1 MLSWHDN
8 RIFDSHCL
16 IYLLDLRTRSYRK
29 KLARCLE
36 YHYYLLKLVE
46 SYWQCVVHQVGE
58 RYGHPVAASTTSRQ
72 QSIGGPVARAR
83 LISAGVWVCH
93 PSGRNCVLLMQKYL
107 RAREAGPLRGQGM
120 FCTTS
125 MDPLHPCYRMRPLHS
140 ARARAPNPA
149 SSQRLPQRERRLRKR
164 SPHPLRPCFGT
175 LPPGLAVLPMNCC
188 VYGWQGPCVQAAFSR
203 NPHIFCP
210 CSTVPARRSRLPV
223 CPDSRNCGVRNQP
236 GPYATWKGAI
246 RDMEG
251 SHTSFAP
258 HCNIYR
264 VAGQSDLRGMVA
276 VRLSRQALIAAAV
289 PECRP

>member
-8 RIFDSHCL
+8 RIFDSHFL

-140 ARARAPNPA
+140 SAITLMHQPSNPQIPTRTA
-149 SSQRLPQRERRLRKR
+149 SIDVVRRLPQRERRLRKR

-175 LPPGLAVLPMNCC
+175 LPPCRAALPSPRCSGLAVLPMNCC

-258 HCNIYR
+258 PLCCGTH
-264 VAGQSDLRGMVA
+264 SL
-276 VRLSRQALIAAAV
+276 
-289 PECRP
+289 